1 MLTTAVGAPWPV
13 SGLSVAS
20 VHSHA
25 GVTARGPPEK
35 RGWGISTHCSDFG
48 GGSQIMNK
56 FCSSLFSEGL
66 ITR

>member
-25 GVTARGPPEK
+25 GVTAKGPPEK

-48 GGSQIMNK
+48 GGGVPNYEQI
-56 FCSSLFSEGL
+56 LFL
-66 ITR
+66 FVF

>member
-48 GGSQIMNK
+48 GGGPK
-56 FCSSLFSEGL
+56 L
-66 ITR
+66 

>member
-48 GGSQIMNK
+48 GGVPNYEQI
-56 FCSSLFSEGL
+56 LFL
-66 ITR
+66 FVF

>member
-35 RGWGISTHCSDFG
+35 RGWGISTHCSD
-48 GGSQIMNK
+48 K